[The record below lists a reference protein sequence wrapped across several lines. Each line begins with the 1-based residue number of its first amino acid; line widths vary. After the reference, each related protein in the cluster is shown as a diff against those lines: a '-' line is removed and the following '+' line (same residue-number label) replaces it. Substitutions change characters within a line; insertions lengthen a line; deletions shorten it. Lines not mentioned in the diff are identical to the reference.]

1 MAWPPPGP
9 QWPRLMRGVLSQSTF
24 SLPSFP
30 TLHPLSGALTRHRPI
45 RGRFVDSPGC
55 SLGVVLISQRPYA
68 KLTRSPIRV
77 RSPSSSFHI
86 HVHASFSF
94 ILSLSLLPF
103 SPPLTLSHTHSLS
116 LLAPSIL
123 PFSRSLLPPRWTTSN
138 HVDTLIA
145 CASSEPLSSKRTFA
159 RVRRTTGK
167 NDNFSWSPRVMRTFI
182 RRARPVLAH
191 GVGTSWYF
199 EEPTTQ
205 FG

>member
-1 MAWPPPGP
+1 
-9 QWPRLMRGVLSQSTF
+9 MRGVLSQSTF

-103 SPPLTLSHTHSLS
+103 SPPLSLSHTHSLLS
-116 LLAPSIL
+116 LPPFCLSLAPSCRRGEQPQIM
-123 PFSRSLLPPRWTTSN
+123 STLLSP
-138 HVDTLIA
+138 
-145 CASSEPLSSKRTFA
+145 ASSEPLSSKRTFA

-191 GVGTSWYF
+191 GVGTS
-199 EEPTTQ
+199 
-205 FG
+205 